1 MILLES
7 WISSA
12 LGSSLLLAIP
22 VAVLAGV
29 VSFASPCILPLL
41 PGYLSYASGLGATQ
55 ISEGTGSR
63 RALMFGTIGFVLGF
77 AAVFVLTGA
86 LFGGLGAYLLEYQRL
101 ITVVAGVIII
111 VLGAGF
117 IGWLPLPPQ
126 ARLSMMPRMGVAASP
141 LLGLAFGLGW
151 TPCIG
156 PTLSVVLTLALTE
169 GSASKGATLAFFY
182 ALGLGLPFLAFAA
195 AFTRLGPHLG
205 WLLRH
210 QRALQVAG
218 GVMLLV
224 VGLTMVT
231 GLWDLIMA
239 QLRNWVSSFGTF
251 L

>member
-1 MILLES
+1 MMLLES
-7 WISSA
+7 WISQA

-29 VSFASPCILPLL
+29 VSFASPCVLPLL
-41 PGYLSYASGLGATQ
+41 PGYLSYASGLGAAQ
-55 ISEGTGSR
+55 IADGTGNR
-63 RALMFGTIGFVLGF
+63 RALILGTVGFVLGF

-86 LFGGLGAYLLEYQRL
+86 LFGSLGKLLLEHQQL
-101 ITVVAGVIII
+101 ITLISGIII
-111 VLGAGF
+111 VVLGAGF
-117 IGWLPLPPQ
+117 IGWLPMPPQ
-126 ARLSMMPRMGVAASP
+126 VRLSMVPRMGVAASP

-169 GSASKGATLAFFY
+169 GSAGKGAALAFFY

-205 WLLRH
+205 ALMRH
-210 QRALQVAG
+210 QRTLQVTG
-218 GVMLLV
+218 GVVLLLV
-224 VGLTMVT
+224 GLSMIT
-231 GLWDLIMA
+231 GLWDMA
-239 QLRNWVSSFGTF
+239 MISLRNWVSSFGTI

>member
-1 MILLES
+1 M
-7 WISSA
+7 A
-12 LGSSLLLAIP
+12 LAIP

-55 ISEGTGSR
+55 ISEGTGNR
-63 RALMFGTIGFVLGF
+63 RALIFGTIGFVLGF
-77 AAVFVLTGA
+77 AVVFVLTGA
-86 LFGGLGAYLLEYQRL
+86 LFGRLGGFLLNNERT
-101 ITVVAGVIII
+101 ITVIAGIII
-111 VLGAGF
+111 IILAAGF
-117 IGWLPLPPQ
+117 IGWLPMPPQ
-126 ARLSMMPRMGVAASP
+126 VRLSALPRMGVAASP

-169 GSASKGATLAFFY
+169 GSAVKGALLAFFY

-210 QRALQVAG
+210 QRAFQVAG
-218 GVMLLV
+218 GVLLLV
-224 VGLTMVT
+224 VGLAMVT
-231 GLWDLIMA
+231 GLWDVAMA
-239 QLRNWVSSFGTF
+239 QVRNWVSSFGTI

>member
-12 LGSSLLLAIP
+12 LASSMLLAVP

-29 VSFASPCILPLL
+29 VSFASPCVLPLL

-55 ISEGTGSR
+55 ISEGTGNR
-63 RALMFGTIGFVLGF
+63 RALIFGTIGFVLGF

-86 LFGGLGAYLLEYQRL
+86 LFGGLGAFLLEYQRR
-101 ITVVAGVIII
+101 ITVASGVIII
-111 VLGAGF
+111 VLGAAF
-117 IGWLPLPPQ
+117 VGWLPMPPQ
-126 ARLSMMPRMGVAASP
+126 VRLNMVPRMGVAASP

-169 GSASKGATLAFFY
+169 GSATKGAVLAFFY
-182 ALGLGLPFLAFAA
+182 ALGLGLPFLIFAA
-195 AFTRLGPHLG
+195 AFTRLAPQLG
-205 WLLRH
+205 WLMRH
-210 QRALQVAG
+210 QRVMQIAG
-218 GVMLLV
+218 GILLLLV
-224 VGLTMVT
+224 GLSMVT
-231 GLWDLIMA
+231 GVWSLAMG
-239 QLRNWVSSFGTF
+239 QLRNWVSSFGTI

>member
-1 MILLES
+1 MILLEG
-7 WISSA
+7 WIASA

-29 VSFASPCILPLL
+29 VSFASPCVLPLL

-63 RALMFGTIGFVLGF
+63 RALVFGTVGFVLGF
-77 AAVFVLTGA
+77 AVVFVLTGA
-86 LFGGLGAYLLEYQRL
+86 LFGGLGGFLLEYQRL
-101 ITVVAGVIII
+101 ITVVAGIII
-111 VLGAGF
+111 MVLGAGF
-117 IGWLPLPPQ
+117 VGWLPLPPQ
-126 ARLSMMPRMGVAASP
+126 IRLSMVPRMGVAASP

-169 GSASKGATLAFFY
+169 GSATKGAALAFFY
-182 ALGLGLPFLAFAA
+182 ALGLGLPFLVFAV

-205 WLLRH
+205 WLMRH
-210 QRALQVAG
+210 QRTLQVAG
-218 GVMLLV
+218 GVLLLV
-224 VGLTMVT
+224 VGLAMVS
-231 GLWDLIMA
+231 GLWDLAMA
-239 QLRNWVSSFGTF
+239 QVRNWVSSFGTI

>member
-1 MILLES
+1 MILLEG
-7 WISSA
+7 WISQA

-22 VAVLAGV
+22 VAVLAGI
-29 VSFASPCILPLL
+29 VSFASPCVLPLL

-55 ISEGTGSR
+55 IADGSGSR
-63 RALMFGTIGFVLGF
+63 RALVFGTVGFVLGF

-86 LFGGLGAYLLEYQRL
+86 LFGGLGALLLEHQRL
-101 ITVVAGVIII
+101 ITLIAGVLII

-117 IGWLPLPPQ
+117 IGWLPMPPQ
-126 ARLSMMPRMGVAASP
+126 LRLSVVPRMGVAASP

-169 GSASKGATLAFFY
+169 GSAAKGAALAFFY

-205 WLLRH
+205 WLMRH

-218 GVMLLV
+218 GVVLLLV
-224 VGLTMVT
+224 GLSMIT
-231 GLWDLIMA
+231 GLWDVAMA
-239 QLRNWVSSFGTF
+239 ALRNWVSAFGTI